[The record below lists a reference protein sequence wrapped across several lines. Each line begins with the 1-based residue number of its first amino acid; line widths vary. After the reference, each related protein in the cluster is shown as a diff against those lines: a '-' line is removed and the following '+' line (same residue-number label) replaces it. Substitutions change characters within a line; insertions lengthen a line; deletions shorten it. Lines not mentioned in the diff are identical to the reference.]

1 MKYCDDYAA
10 LLDLYVD
17 GELSPDDMDRVR
29 AHLETCP
36 GCRAYVDD
44 ALAIRAAFPD
54 VEDTEVPAGFAESV
68 MSAVQAAAQERP
80 AAPQAKKRHW
90 GRVLLPLAACC
101 AIVILL
107 HGVTGSKNS
116 PVEFATASSSATD
129 TATTESESIAET
141 EEAAAEAPA
150 ETPADGAADGG
161 AAPETR
167 VAFTTSD
174 AGTCA
179 SVNDQASSKALPET
193 GVVEAPAGAAVPEAQ
208 AAEPEEFGVEAASSV
223 SAFATF
229 RLTTA
234 QAPTRTASSAMSCPG
249 RTTTPC
255 WPRWQIM
262 ASRRSPTKNL
272 PRPTGP
278 WPMALPWSM
287 WRTNGRRTLSDTN
300 FQQNRL
306 KRGNREKS

>member
-1 MKYCDDYAA
+1 MKYCEDCAA

-17 GELSPDDMDRVR
+17 GELSPEDMDRVR
-29 AHLETCP
+29 AHLETCS

-54 VEDTEVPAGFAESV
+54 VEDTEVPTGFAESV

-174 AGTCA
+174 AGTGA

-193 GVVEAPAGAAVPEAQ
+193 GVVEVPAGAAVPEAQ
-208 AAEPEEFGVEAASSV
+208 AEEPEEAGVEAASSV
-223 SAFATF
+223 SAFATL

-234 QAPTRTASSAMSCPG
+234 QAGDLLAEHAPVSDADGVLCYELSREDYDALLAALADTGITPEPDAESAASDGAMSDG
-249 RTTTPC
+249 FALVYVADE
-255 WPRWQIM
+255 WPED
-262 ASRRSPTKNL
+262 A
-272 PRPTGP
+272 
-278 WPMALPWSM
+278 
-287 WRTNGRRTLSDTN
+287 D
-300 FQQNRL
+300 
-306 KRGNREKS
+306 

>member
-1 MKYCDDYAA
+1 MKYCEDYAA

-17 GELSPDDMDRVR
+17 GELSPEDMDRVR
-29 AHLETCP
+29 AHLETCS

-54 VEDTEVPAGFAESV
+54 VEDTEVPTGFAESV

-116 PVEFATASSSATD
+116 PVEFATASSAAD
-129 TATTESESIAET
+129 TAAITESENIAET
-141 EEAAAEAPA
+141 EEAAVEAPA
-150 ETPADGAADGG
+150 ETAPAGG
-161 AAPETR
+161 TAESGGTPETR
-167 VAFTTSD
+167 VAFSTSD
-174 AGTCA
+174 AGTGA

-193 GVVEAPAGAAVPEAQ
+193 GVVEVPAGAAVPEAQ
-208 AAEPEEFGVEAASSV
+208 AEEPEEAGVEAASSV
-223 SAFATF
+223 SAFATL

-234 QAPTRTASSAMSCPG
+234 QAGNLLAEHAPVSDADGVLCYELSREDYDALLAALADNGVTPEPDEESAASDGAMADG
-249 RTTTPC
+249 FALVYVADE
-255 WPRWQIM
+255 WPEN
-262 ASRRSPTKNL
+262 A
-272 PRPTGP
+272 
-278 WPMALPWSM
+278 
-287 WRTNGRRTLSDTN
+287 
-300 FQQNRL
+300 
-306 KRGNREKS
+306 E

>member
-1 MKYCDDYAA
+1 MKYCEDCAA

-174 AGTCA
+174 AGTGA

-193 GVVEAPAGAAVPEAQ
+193 GVVEVPAGAAVPEAQ
-208 AAEPEEFGVEAASSV
+208 AEEPEEAGVEAASSV
-223 SAFATF
+223 SAFATL

-234 QAPTRTASSAMSCPG
+234 QAGDLLAEHAPVSDADGVLCYELSREDYDALLAALADTGITPEPDAESAASDGAMSDG
-249 RTTTPC
+249 FALVYVADE
-255 WPRWQIM
+255 WPEN
-262 ASRRSPTKNL
+262 A
-272 PRPTGP
+272 
-278 WPMALPWSM
+278 
-287 WRTNGRRTLSDTN
+287 
-300 FQQNRL
+300 
-306 KRGNREKS
+306 E

>member
-1 MKYCDDYAA
+1 MKYCEDCAA

-17 GELSPDDMDRVR
+17 GELSPEDMDRVR
-29 AHLETCP
+29 AHLETCS

-54 VEDTEVPAGFAESV
+54 VEDTEVPTGFAESV

-223 SAFATF
+223 SAFATL

-234 QAPTRTASSAMSCPG
+234 QAGELLAEHTPVSDADGVLCYELSREDYDALLAALADNGVTPEPDEESAASDGAMADG
-249 RTTTPC
+249 FALVYVADE
-255 WPRWQIM
+255 WPED
-262 ASRRSPTKNL
+262 A
-272 PRPTGP
+272 
-278 WPMALPWSM
+278 
-287 WRTNGRRTLSDTN
+287 D
-300 FQQNRL
+300 
-306 KRGNREKS
+306 

>member
-1 MKYCDDYAA
+1 MKYCEDCAA

-17 GELSPDDMDRVR
+17 GELSPEDMDRVR
-29 AHLETCP
+29 AHLETCS

-54 VEDTEVPAGFAESV
+54 VEDTEVPTGFAESV

-223 SAFATF
+223 SAFATL

-234 QAPTRTASSAMSCPG
+234 QAGELLAEHTPVSDADGVLCYELSREDYDALLAALADTGITPEPDAESAASDGAMSDG
-249 RTTTPC
+249 FALVYVADE
-255 WPRWQIM
+255 WPEN
-262 ASRRSPTKNL
+262 A
-272 PRPTGP
+272 
-278 WPMALPWSM
+278 
-287 WRTNGRRTLSDTN
+287 D
-300 FQQNRL
+300 
-306 KRGNREKS
+306 

>member
-1 MKYCDDYAA
+1 MKYCEDYAA

-17 GELSPDDMDRVR
+17 GELSPEDMDRVR
-29 AHLETCP
+29 AHLETCS

-54 VEDTEVPAGFAESV
+54 VEDTEVPTGFAESV

-174 AGTCA
+174 AGTGA

-193 GVVEAPAGAAVPEAQ
+193 GVVEVPAGAAVPEAQ
-208 AAEPEEFGVEAASSV
+208 AEEPEEAGVEAASSV
-223 SAFATF
+223 SAFATL

-234 QAPTRTASSAMSCPG
+234 QAGDLLAEHAPVSDADGVLCYELSREDYDALLAALADTGITPEPDAESAASDGAMSDG
-249 RTTTPC
+249 FALVYVADE
-255 WPRWQIM
+255 WPEN
-262 ASRRSPTKNL
+262 A
-272 PRPTGP
+272 
-278 WPMALPWSM
+278 
-287 WRTNGRRTLSDTN
+287 
-300 FQQNRL
+300 
-306 KRGNREKS
+306 E

>member
-1 MKYCDDYAA
+1 MKYCEDFAA

-17 GELSPDDMDRVR
+17 GELSPEEMARVQ
-29 AHLETCP
+29 AHLDTCP

-54 VEDTEVPAGFAESV
+54 VEDTEVPTGFAESV

-174 AGTCA
+174 AGTGA

-193 GVVEAPAGAAVPEAQ
+193 GVVEVPAGAAVPEAQ
-208 AAEPEEFGVEAASSV
+208 AEEPEEAGVEAASSV
-223 SAFATF
+223 SAFATL

-234 QAPTRTASSAMSCPG
+234 QAGELLAEHTPVSDADGVLCYELSREDYDALLAALADNGVTPEPDEESAASDGAMADG
-249 RTTTPC
+249 FALVYVADE
-255 WPRWQIM
+255 WPED
-262 ASRRSPTKNL
+262 A
-272 PRPTGP
+272 
-278 WPMALPWSM
+278 
-287 WRTNGRRTLSDTN
+287 D
-300 FQQNRL
+300 
-306 KRGNREKS
+306 

>member
-1 MKYCDDYAA
+1 MKYCENYAA

-17 GELSPDDMDRVR
+17 GELSPEDMDRVR
-29 AHLETCP
+29 AHLETCS

-54 VEDTEVPAGFAESV
+54 VEDTEVPTGFAESV

-150 ETPADGAADGG
+150 EAPANGAAESGG
-161 AAPETR
+161 TPETR

-174 AGTCA
+174 AGTGA

-193 GVVEAPAGAAVPEAQ
+193 GVVEVPAGAAVPEAQ
-208 AAEPEEFGVEAASSV
+208 AEEPEEAGVEAASSV
-223 SAFATF
+223 SAFATL

-234 QAPTRTASSAMSCPG
+234 QAGELLAEHTPVSDADGVLCYELSREDYDVLLAALADTGITPEPDAESAASDGAMADG
-249 RTTTPC
+249 FALVYVADE
-255 WPRWQIM
+255 WPED
-262 ASRRSPTKNL
+262 A
-272 PRPTGP
+272 
-278 WPMALPWSM
+278 
-287 WRTNGRRTLSDTN
+287 D
-300 FQQNRL
+300 
-306 KRGNREKS
+306 

>member
-1 MKYCDDYAA
+1 MKYCEDCAA

-17 GELSPDDMDRVR
+17 GELSPEDMDRVR
-29 AHLETCP
+29 SHLETCP

-54 VEDTEVPAGFAESV
+54 VEDTEVPTGFAESV

-223 SAFATF
+223 SAFATL

-234 QAPTRTASSAMSCPG
+234 QAGDLLAEHAPVSDADGVLCYELSREDYDALLAALADNGVTPEPDEESAASDGAMADG
-249 RTTTPC
+249 FALVYVADE
-255 WPRWQIM
+255 WPED
-262 ASRRSPTKNL
+262 A
-272 PRPTGP
+272 
-278 WPMALPWSM
+278 
-287 WRTNGRRTLSDTN
+287 D
-300 FQQNRL
+300 
-306 KRGNREKS
+306 

>member
-1 MKYCDDYAA
+1 MKYCEDCAA

-17 GELSPDDMDRVR
+17 GELSPEDMDRVR
-29 AHLETCP
+29 AHLETCS
-36 GCRAYVDD
+36 GCRTYVDD

-54 VEDTEVPAGFAESV
+54 VEDTEVPTGFAESV

-223 SAFATF
+223 SAFATL

-234 QAPTRTASSAMSCPG
+234 QAGELLAEHTPVSDADGVLCYELSREDYDALLAALADNGVTPEPDEESAASDGAMADG
-249 RTTTPC
+249 FALVYVADE
-255 WPRWQIM
+255 WPEN
-262 ASRRSPTKNL
+262 A
-272 PRPTGP
+272 
-278 WPMALPWSM
+278 
-287 WRTNGRRTLSDTN
+287 
-300 FQQNRL
+300 
-306 KRGNREKS
+306 E

>member
-1 MKYCDDYAA
+1 MKYCEDCAA

-17 GELSPDDMDRVR
+17 GELSPEDMDRVR
-29 AHLETCP
+29 AHLETCS

-54 VEDTEVPAGFAESV
+54 VEDTEVPTGFAESV

-174 AGTCA
+174 AGTGA

-193 GVVEAPAGAAVPEAQ
+193 GVVEVPAGAAVPEAQ
-208 AAEPEEFGVEAASSV
+208 AEEPEEAGVEAASSV
-223 SAFATF
+223 SAFATL

-234 QAPTRTASSAMSCPG
+234 QAGDLLAEHAPVSDADGVLCYELSREDYDALLAALADTGITPEPDAESAASDGAMSDG
-249 RTTTPC
+249 FALVYVADE
-255 WPRWQIM
+255 WPEN
-262 ASRRSPTKNL
+262 A
-272 PRPTGP
+272 
-278 WPMALPWSM
+278 
-287 WRTNGRRTLSDTN
+287 
-300 FQQNRL
+300 
-306 KRGNREKS
+306 E

>member
-1 MKYCDDYAA
+1 MKYCEDYAA

-17 GELSPDDMDRVR
+17 GELSPEDMDRVR
-29 AHLETCP
+29 AHLETCS

-54 VEDTEVPAGFAESV
+54 VEDTEVPTGFAESV

-174 AGTCA
+174 AGTGA

-193 GVVEAPAGAAVPEAQ
+193 GVVEVPAGAAVPEEQ
-208 AAEPEEFGVEAASSV
+208 AEEPEEAGVEAASSV
-223 SAFATF
+223 SAFATL

-234 QAPTRTASSAMSCPG
+234 QAGDLLAEHAPVSDADGVLCYELSREDYDALLAALADTGITPEPDAESAASDGAMSDG
-249 RTTTPC
+249 FALVYVADE
-255 WPRWQIM
+255 WPED
-262 ASRRSPTKNL
+262 A
-272 PRPTGP
+272 
-278 WPMALPWSM
+278 
-287 WRTNGRRTLSDTN
+287 D
-300 FQQNRL
+300 
-306 KRGNREKS
+306 

>member
-1 MKYCDDYAA
+1 MKYCEDCAA

-17 GELSPDDMDRVR
+17 RELSPEDMDRVR
-29 AHLETCP
+29 AHLETCS

-54 VEDTEVPAGFAESV
+54 VEDTEVPTGFAESV

-179 SVNDQASSKALPET
+179 SVHDQASSKALPET

-223 SAFATF
+223 SAFATL

-234 QAPTRTASSAMSCPG
+234 QAGELLAEHTPVSDADGVLCYELSREDYDALLAALADNGVTPEPDEESAASDGAMADG
-249 RTTTPC
+249 FALVYVADE
-255 WPRWQIM
+255 WPEN
-262 ASRRSPTKNL
+262 A
-272 PRPTGP
+272 
-278 WPMALPWSM
+278 
-287 WRTNGRRTLSDTN
+287 
-300 FQQNRL
+300 
-306 KRGNREKS
+306 E

>member
-1 MKYCDDYAA
+1 MKYCEDCAA

-17 GELSPDDMDRVR
+17 GELSPEDMDRVR
-29 AHLETCP
+29 AHLETCS

-54 VEDTEVPAGFAESV
+54 VEDTEVPTGFAESV

-193 GVVEAPAGAAVPEAQ
+193 GVVEVPAGAAVPEAQ
-208 AAEPEEFGVEAASSV
+208 AEEPEEAGVEAASSV
-223 SAFATF
+223 SAFATL

-234 QAPTRTASSAMSCPG
+234 QAGELLAEHTPVSDADGVLCYELSREDYDALLAALADTGITPEPDAESAASDGAMSDG
-249 RTTTPC
+249 FALVYVADE
-255 WPRWQIM
+255 WPED
-262 ASRRSPTKNL
+262 A
-272 PRPTGP
+272 
-278 WPMALPWSM
+278 
-287 WRTNGRRTLSDTN
+287 D
-300 FQQNRL
+300 
-306 KRGNREKS
+306 

>member
-1 MKYCDDYAA
+1 MKYCEDYAA

-17 GELSPDDMDRVR
+17 GELSPEDMDRVR
-29 AHLETCP
+29 AHLETCS

-54 VEDTEVPAGFAESV
+54 VEDTEVPTGFAESV

-193 GVVEAPAGAAVPEAQ
+193 GVVEVPAGAAVPEAQ
-208 AAEPEEFGVEAASSV
+208 AEEPEEAGVEAASSV
-223 SAFATF
+223 SAFATL

-234 QAPTRTASSAMSCPG
+234 QAGELLAEHTPVSDADGVLCYELSREDYDALLAALADNGVTPEPDEESAASDGAMADG
-249 RTTTPC
+249 FALVYVADE
-255 WPRWQIM
+255 WPEN
-262 ASRRSPTKNL
+262 A
-272 PRPTGP
+272 
-278 WPMALPWSM
+278 
-287 WRTNGRRTLSDTN
+287 
-300 FQQNRL
+300 
-306 KRGNREKS
+306 E

>member
-1 MKYCDDYAA
+1 MKYCEDCAA

-17 GELSPDDMDRVR
+17 GELSPEDMDRVR
-29 AHLETCP
+29 AHLETCS

-223 SAFATF
+223 SAFATL

-234 QAPTRTASSAMSCPG
+234 QAGELLAEHAPVSDADGVLCYELSREDYDALLAALADNGVTPEPDEESAASDGAMADG
-249 RTTTPC
+249 FALVYVADE
-255 WPRWQIM
+255 WPED
-262 ASRRSPTKNL
+262 A
-272 PRPTGP
+272 
-278 WPMALPWSM
+278 
-287 WRTNGRRTLSDTN
+287 D
-300 FQQNRL
+300 
-306 KRGNREKS
+306 

>member
-1 MKYCDDYAA
+1 MKYCEDYAA

-17 GELSPDDMDRVR
+17 GELSPEDMDRVR
-29 AHLETCP
+29 AHLETCS

-54 VEDTEVPAGFAESV
+54 VEDTEVPAGFAGGV

-174 AGTCA
+174 AGTGA

-193 GVVEAPAGAAVPEAQ
+193 GVVEVPAGAAVPEAQ
-208 AAEPEEFGVEAASSV
+208 AEEPEEAGVEAASSV
-223 SAFATF
+223 SAFATL

-234 QAPTRTASSAMSCPG
+234 QAGELLAEHAPVSDADGVLCYELSREDYDALLAALADNGVTPEPDEESAASDGAMADG
-249 RTTTPC
+249 FALVYVADE
-255 WPRWQIM
+255 WPEN
-262 ASRRSPTKNL
+262 A
-272 PRPTGP
+272 
-278 WPMALPWSM
+278 
-287 WRTNGRRTLSDTN
+287 D
-300 FQQNRL
+300 
-306 KRGNREKS
+306 

>member
-1 MKYCDDYAA
+1 MKYCEDCAA

-17 GELSPDDMDRVR
+17 GELSPEDMDRVR

-54 VEDTEVPAGFAESV
+54 VEDTEVPAGFAGGV

-223 SAFATF
+223 SAFATL

-234 QAPTRTASSAMSCPG
+234 QAGELLAEHAPVSDADGVLCYELSREDYDALLAALADNGVTPEPDEESAASDGAMADG
-249 RTTTPC
+249 FALVYVADE
-255 WPRWQIM
+255 WPEN
-262 ASRRSPTKNL
+262 A
-272 PRPTGP
+272 
-278 WPMALPWSM
+278 
-287 WRTNGRRTLSDTN
+287 D
-300 FQQNRL
+300 
-306 KRGNREKS
+306 

>member
-1 MKYCDDYAA
+1 MKYCEDYAA

-17 GELSPDDMDRVR
+17 GELSPEDMDRVR
-29 AHLETCP
+29 AHLETCS

-54 VEDTEVPAGFAESV
+54 VEDTEVPTGFAESV

-174 AGTCA
+174 AGTGA
-179 SVNDQASSKALPET
+179 SVNAQASSKALPET
-193 GVVEAPAGAAVPEAQ
+193 GVVEVPAGAAVPEAQ
-208 AAEPEEFGVEAASSV
+208 AEEPEEAGVEAASSV
-223 SAFATF
+223 SAFATL

-234 QAPTRTASSAMSCPG
+234 QAGDLLAEHAPVSDADGVLCYELFREDYDALLAALADTGITPEPDAESAASDGAMSDG
-249 RTTTPC
+249 FALVYVADE
-255 WPRWQIM
+255 WPED
-262 ASRRSPTKNL
+262 A
-272 PRPTGP
+272 
-278 WPMALPWSM
+278 
-287 WRTNGRRTLSDTN
+287 D
-300 FQQNRL
+300 
-306 KRGNREKS
+306 

>member
-1 MKYCDDYAA
+1 MKYCEDYAA

-17 GELSPDDMDRVR
+17 GELSTDDMDRDR

-174 AGTCA
+174 AGTGA
-179 SVNDQASSKALPET
+179 SVNDQASSKSLPET
-193 GVVEAPAGAAVPEAQ
+193 GVVEVPAGAAVPEAQ
-208 AAEPEEFGVEAASSV
+208 AEEPEEAGVEAASSV
-223 SAFATF
+223 SAFATL

-234 QAPTRTASSAMSCPG
+234 QAGDLLAEHAPVSDADGVLCYELSREDYDALLAALADTGITPEPDAESAASDGAMSDG
-249 RTTTPC
+249 FALVYVADE
-255 WPRWQIM
+255 WPEN
-262 ASRRSPTKNL
+262 A
-272 PRPTGP
+272 
-278 WPMALPWSM
+278 
-287 WRTNGRRTLSDTN
+287 
-300 FQQNRL
+300 
-306 KRGNREKS
+306 E

>member
-1 MKYCDDYAA
+1 MKYCEDCAA

-17 GELSPDDMDRVR
+17 GELSPEDMDRVR
-29 AHLETCP
+29 AHLETCS

-223 SAFATF
+223 SAFATL

-234 QAPTRTASSAMSCPG
+234 QAGELLAEHAPVSDADGVLCYELSREDYDALLAALADNGVTPEPDEESAASDGAMADG
-249 RTTTPC
+249 FALVYVADE
-255 WPRWQIM
+255 WPEN
-262 ASRRSPTKNL
+262 A
-272 PRPTGP
+272 
-278 WPMALPWSM
+278 
-287 WRTNGRRTLSDTN
+287 
-300 FQQNRL
+300 
-306 KRGNREKS
+306 E

>member
-1 MKYCDDYAA
+1 MKYCEDYAA

-17 GELSPDDMDRVR
+17 GELSPEDMDRVR
-29 AHLETCP
+29 AHLETCS

-54 VEDTEVPAGFAESV
+54 VEDTEVPTGFAESV

-141 EEAAAEAPA
+141 EEAAAE
-150 ETPADGAADGG
+150 TPADGAADGG

-223 SAFATF
+223 SAFATL

-234 QAPTRTASSAMSCPG
+234 QAGELLAEHTPVSDADGVLCYELSREDYDALLAALADNGVTPEPDEESAASDGAMADG
-249 RTTTPC
+249 FALVYVADE
-255 WPRWQIM
+255 WPEN
-262 ASRRSPTKNL
+262 A
-272 PRPTGP
+272 
-278 WPMALPWSM
+278 
-287 WRTNGRRTLSDTN
+287 
-300 FQQNRL
+300 
-306 KRGNREKS
+306 E

>member
-1 MKYCDDYAA
+1 MKYCEDCAA

-54 VEDTEVPAGFAESV
+54 VEDTEVPTGFAESV

-223 SAFATF
+223 SAFATL

-234 QAPTRTASSAMSCPG
+234 QAGELLAEHTPVSDADGVLCYELSREDYDALLAALADNGVTPEPDEESAASDGAMADG
-249 RTTTPC
+249 FALVYVADE
-255 WPRWQIM
+255 WPED
-262 ASRRSPTKNL
+262 A
-272 PRPTGP
+272 
-278 WPMALPWSM
+278 
-287 WRTNGRRTLSDTN
+287 D
-300 FQQNRL
+300 
-306 KRGNREKS
+306 

>member
-1 MKYCDDYAA
+1 MKYCEDCAA

-17 GELSPDDMDRVR
+17 GELSPEDMDRVR
-29 AHLETCP
+29 AHLETCS

-54 VEDTEVPAGFAESV
+54 VEDTEVPTGFAESV

-174 AGTCA
+174 AGTGA

-193 GVVEAPAGAAVPEAQ
+193 GVVEVPAGAAVPEAQ
-208 AAEPEEFGVEAASSV
+208 AEEPEEAGVETASSV
-223 SAFATF
+223 SAFATL

-234 QAPTRTASSAMSCPG
+234 QAGDLLAEHAPVSDADGVLCYELSREDYDALLAALADNGVTPEPDEESAASDGAMADG
-249 RTTTPC
+249 FALVYVADE
-255 WPRWQIM
+255 WPEN
-262 ASRRSPTKNL
+262 A
-272 PRPTGP
+272 
-278 WPMALPWSM
+278 
-287 WRTNGRRTLSDTN
+287 
-300 FQQNRL
+300 
-306 KRGNREKS
+306 E

>member
-1 MKYCDDYAA
+1 MKYCEDYAA

-17 GELSPDDMDRVR
+17 GELSPEDMDRVR
-29 AHLETCP
+29 AHLETCS

-54 VEDTEVPAGFAESV
+54 VEDTEVPTGFAESV

-208 AAEPEEFGVEAASSV
+208 AEEPEEAGVEAASSV
-223 SAFATF
+223 SAFATL

-234 QAPTRTASSAMSCPG
+234 QAGELLAEHTPVSDADGVLCYELSREDYDALLAALADNGVTPEPDEESAASDGAMADG
-249 RTTTPC
+249 FALVYVADE
-255 WPRWQIM
+255 WPEN
-262 ASRRSPTKNL
+262 A
-272 PRPTGP
+272 
-278 WPMALPWSM
+278 
-287 WRTNGRRTLSDTN
+287 
-300 FQQNRL
+300 
-306 KRGNREKS
+306 E

>member
-1 MKYCDDYAA
+1 M
-10 LLDLYVD
+10 D

-54 VEDTEVPAGFAESV
+54 VEDTEVPTGFAESV

-208 AAEPEEFGVEAASSV
+208 AEEPEEAGVEAASSV
-223 SAFATF
+223 SAFATL

-234 QAPTRTASSAMSCPG
+234 QAGELLAEHTPVSDADGVLCYELSREDYDALLAALADNGVTPEPDEESAASDGAMADG
-249 RTTTPC
+249 FALVYVADE
-255 WPRWQIM
+255 WPEN
-262 ASRRSPTKNL
+262 A
-272 PRPTGP
+272 
-278 WPMALPWSM
+278 
-287 WRTNGRRTLSDTN
+287 
-300 FQQNRL
+300 
-306 KRGNREKS
+306 E

>member
-1 MKYCDDYAA
+1 MKYCEDYAA

-17 GELSPDDMDRVR
+17 GELSPEDMDRVR
-29 AHLETCP
+29 AHLETCS

-54 VEDTEVPAGFAESV
+54 VEDTEVPTGFAESV

-174 AGTCA
+174 AGTGA

-193 GVVEAPAGAAVPEAQ
+193 GVVEVPAGAAVPEAQ
-208 AAEPEEFGVEAASSV
+208 AEEPEEAGVEAASSV
-223 SAFATF
+223 SAFATL

-234 QAPTRTASSAMSCPG
+234 QAGDLLAEHAPVSDADGVLCYELSREDYDALLAALADTGITPEPDAESAASDGAMADG
-249 RTTTPC
+249 FALVYVADE
-255 WPRWQIM
+255 WPEN
-262 ASRRSPTKNL
+262 A
-272 PRPTGP
+272 
-278 WPMALPWSM
+278 
-287 WRTNGRRTLSDTN
+287 
-300 FQQNRL
+300 
-306 KRGNREKS
+306 E

>member
-1 MKYCDDYAA
+1 MKYCEDYAA

-17 GELSPDDMDRVR
+17 GELSPEDMDRVR
-29 AHLETCP
+29 AHLETCS

-54 VEDTEVPAGFAESV
+54 VEDTEVPTGFAESV

-174 AGTCA
+174 AGTGA

-193 GVVEAPAGAAVPEAQ
+193 GVVEVPAGAAVPEAQ
-208 AAEPEEFGVEAASSV
+208 AEEPEEAGVEAASSV
-223 SAFATF
+223 SAFATL

-234 QAPTRTASSAMSCPG
+234 QAGELLAEHTPVSDADGVLCYELSQEDYDALLAALADNGVTPEPDEESAASDGAMADG
-249 RTTTPC
+249 FALVYVADE
-255 WPRWQIM
+255 WPEN
-262 ASRRSPTKNL
+262 A
-272 PRPTGP
+272 
-278 WPMALPWSM
+278 
-287 WRTNGRRTLSDTN
+287 
-300 FQQNRL
+300 
-306 KRGNREKS
+306 E

>member
-1 MKYCDDYAA
+1 MKYCEDCAA

-179 SVNDQASSKALPET
+179 SVNDQASSTALPET

-223 SAFATF
+223 SAFATL

-234 QAPTRTASSAMSCPG
+234 QAGELLAEHTPVSDADGVLCYELSREDYDALLAALADTGITPEPDAESAASDGAMSDG
-249 RTTTPC
+249 FALVYVADE
-255 WPRWQIM
+255 WPED
-262 ASRRSPTKNL
+262 A
-272 PRPTGP
+272 
-278 WPMALPWSM
+278 
-287 WRTNGRRTLSDTN
+287 D
-300 FQQNRL
+300 
-306 KRGNREKS
+306 

>member
-1 MKYCDDYAA
+1 MKYCEDCAA

-17 GELSPDDMDRVR
+17 GELSPEDMDRVR
-29 AHLETCP
+29 AHLETCS

-54 VEDTEVPAGFAESV
+54 VEDTEVPAGFAGGV

-223 SAFATF
+223 SAFATL

-234 QAPTRTASSAMSCPG
+234 QAGELLAEHTPVSDADGVLCYELSREDYDALLAALADNGVTPEPDEESAASDGAMADG
-249 RTTTPC
+249 FALVYVADE
-255 WPRWQIM
+255 WPEN
-262 ASRRSPTKNL
+262 A
-272 PRPTGP
+272 
-278 WPMALPWSM
+278 
-287 WRTNGRRTLSDTN
+287 
-300 FQQNRL
+300 
-306 KRGNREKS
+306 E

>member
-1 MKYCDDYAA
+1 MKYCEDYAA

-17 GELSPDDMDRVR
+17 GELSPEDMDRVR
-29 AHLETCP
+29 AHLEPCS

-54 VEDTEVPAGFAESV
+54 VEDTQVSAGFAESV

-107 HGVTGSKNS
+107 RGVTGSKNS
-116 PVEFATASSSATD
+116 PVEFATASSAAD
-129 TATTESESIAET
+129 TAAITESENIAET

-208 AAEPEEFGVEAASSV
+208 AEEPEEAGVEAASSV
-223 SAFATF
+223 SAFATL

-234 QAPTRTASSAMSCPG
+234 QAGDLLAEHAPVSDADGVLCYELSREDYDALLAALADNGVTPEPDEESAASDGAMADG
-249 RTTTPC
+249 FALVYVADE
-255 WPRWQIM
+255 WPEN
-262 ASRRSPTKNL
+262 A
-272 PRPTGP
+272 
-278 WPMALPWSM
+278 
-287 WRTNGRRTLSDTN
+287 
-300 FQQNRL
+300 
-306 KRGNREKS
+306 E

>member
-1 MKYCDDYAA
+1 MKYCEDCAA

-174 AGTCA
+174 AGTGA

-193 GVVEAPAGAAVPEAQ
+193 GVVEVPAGAAVPEAQ
-208 AAEPEEFGVEAASSV
+208 AEEPEEAGVEAASSV
-223 SAFATF
+223 SAFATL

-234 QAPTRTASSAMSCPG
+234 QAGDLLAEHAPVSDADGVLCYELSREDYDALLAALADTGITPEPDAESAASDGAMSDG
-249 RTTTPC
+249 FALVYVADE
-255 WPRWQIM
+255 WPED
-262 ASRRSPTKNL
+262 A
-272 PRPTGP
+272 
-278 WPMALPWSM
+278 
-287 WRTNGRRTLSDTN
+287 D
-300 FQQNRL
+300 
-306 KRGNREKS
+306 

>member
-1 MKYCDDYAA
+1 MKYCEDYAA

-17 GELSPDDMDRVR
+17 GELSPEDMDRVR
-29 AHLETCP
+29 AHLETCS

-54 VEDTEVPAGFAESV
+54 VEDTEVPTGFAESV

-174 AGTCA
+174 AGTGA

-193 GVVEAPAGAAVPEAQ
+193 GVVEVPAGAAVPEAQ
-208 AAEPEEFGVEAASSV
+208 AEEPEEAGVEAASSV
-223 SAFATF
+223 SAFATL

-234 QAPTRTASSAMSCPG
+234 QAGELLAEHTPVSDADGVLCYELSREDYDALLAALADNGVTPEPDEESAASDGAMADG
-249 RTTTPC
+249 FALVYVADE
-255 WPRWQIM
+255 WPEN
-262 ASRRSPTKNL
+262 A
-272 PRPTGP
+272 
-278 WPMALPWSM
+278 
-287 WRTNGRRTLSDTN
+287 
-300 FQQNRL
+300 
-306 KRGNREKS
+306 E

>member
-1 MKYCDDYAA
+1 MKYCEDCAA

-17 GELSPDDMDRVR
+17 GELSPEDMDRVR
-29 AHLETCP
+29 AHLETCS

-54 VEDTEVPAGFAESV
+54 VEDTEVPTGFAESV

-167 VAFTTSD
+167 VAFTASD

-193 GVVEAPAGAAVPEAQ
+193 GVVEVPAGAAVPEAQ
-208 AAEPEEFGVEAASSV
+208 AEEPEEAGVEAASSV
-223 SAFATF
+223 SAFATL

-234 QAPTRTASSAMSCPG
+234 QAGELLAEHTPVSDADGVLCYELSREDYDALLAALADNGVTPEPDEESAASDGAMADG
-249 RTTTPC
+249 FALVYVADE
-255 WPRWQIM
+255 WPEN
-262 ASRRSPTKNL
+262 A
-272 PRPTGP
+272 
-278 WPMALPWSM
+278 
-287 WRTNGRRTLSDTN
+287 
-300 FQQNRL
+300 
-306 KRGNREKS
+306 E

>member
-1 MKYCDDYAA
+1 MKYCEDCAA

-54 VEDTEVPAGFAESV
+54 VEDTEVPTGFAESV

-174 AGTCA
+174 AGTGA

-193 GVVEAPAGAAVPEAQ
+193 GVVEVPAGAAVPEAQ
-208 AAEPEEFGVEAASSV
+208 AEEPEEAGVEAASSV
-223 SAFATF
+223 SAFATL

-234 QAPTRTASSAMSCPG
+234 QAGELLAEHTPVSDADGVLCYELSREDYDALLAALADTGITPEPDAESAASDGAMSDG
-249 RTTTPC
+249 FALVYVADE
-255 WPRWQIM
+255 WPEN
-262 ASRRSPTKNL
+262 A
-272 PRPTGP
+272 
-278 WPMALPWSM
+278 
-287 WRTNGRRTLSDTN
+287 
-300 FQQNRL
+300 
-306 KRGNREKS
+306 E

>member
-1 MKYCDDYAA
+1 MKYCEDYAA

-17 GELSPDDMDRVR
+17 GELSPEDMDRVR
-29 AHLETCP
+29 AHLETCS

-54 VEDTEVPAGFAESV
+54 VEDTEVPTGFAESV

-193 GVVEAPAGAAVPEAQ
+193 GVVEVPAGAAVPEAQ
-208 AAEPEEFGVEAASSV
+208 AEEPEEAGVEAASSV
-223 SAFATF
+223 SAFATL

-234 QAPTRTASSAMSCPG
+234 QAGELLAEHAPVSDADGVLCYELSREDYDALLAALADNGVTPEPDEESAASDGAMSDG
-249 RTTTPC
+249 FALVYVADE
-255 WPRWQIM
+255 WPED
-262 ASRRSPTKNL
+262 A
-272 PRPTGP
+272 
-278 WPMALPWSM
+278 
-287 WRTNGRRTLSDTN
+287 D
-300 FQQNRL
+300 
-306 KRGNREKS
+306 

>member
-1 MKYCDDYAA
+1 MKYCEDYAA

-17 GELSPDDMDRVR
+17 GELSPEDMDRVR
-29 AHLETCP
+29 AHLETCS

-54 VEDTEVPAGFAESV
+54 VEDTEVPTGFAESV

-223 SAFATF
+223 SAFATL

-234 QAPTRTASSAMSCPG
+234 QAGDLLAEHAPVSDADGVLCYELSREDYDALLAALADNGVTPEPDEESAASDGAMADG
-249 RTTTPC
+249 FALVYVADE
-255 WPRWQIM
+255 WPEN
-262 ASRRSPTKNL
+262 A
-272 PRPTGP
+272 
-278 WPMALPWSM
+278 
-287 WRTNGRRTLSDTN
+287 
-300 FQQNRL
+300 
-306 KRGNREKS
+306 E

>member
-1 MKYCDDYAA
+1 MKYCEDCAA

-17 GELSPDDMDRVR
+17 GELSPEDMDRVR
-29 AHLETCP
+29 AHLETCS

-54 VEDTEVPAGFAESV
+54 VEDTEVPTGFAESV

-174 AGTCA
+174 AGTGA

-193 GVVEAPAGAAVPEAQ
+193 GVVEVPAGAAVPEAQ
-208 AAEPEEFGVEAASSV
+208 AEEPEEAGVEAASSV
-223 SAFATF
+223 SAFATL

-234 QAPTRTASSAMSCPG
+234 QAGELLAEHTPVSDADGVLCYELSREDYDALLAALADTGITPEPDAESAASDGAMSDG
-249 RTTTPC
+249 FALVYVADE
-255 WPRWQIM
+255 WPEN
-262 ASRRSPTKNL
+262 A
-272 PRPTGP
+272 
-278 WPMALPWSM
+278 
-287 WRTNGRRTLSDTN
+287 
-300 FQQNRL
+300 
-306 KRGNREKS
+306 E